1 MPLVKQQI
9 MSMLSSFPAVWCKL
23 TFVISLLGSAS
34 DSLTCKNFKVRKE
47 IIFFLLHKP
56 ENQNDFPQSV
66 VEVLQVMQSLSSIW
80 PFAACYEK
88 VTNSSGQGQME
99 IAKTVNKSPYSV
111 QQS

>member
-1 MPLVKQQI
+1 MLFKAKKNLKVK
-9 MSMLSSFPAVWCKL
+9 
-23 TFVISLLGSAS
+23 
-34 DSLTCKNFKVRKE
+34 KE

-88 VTNSSGQGQME
+88 VTNSSGQGQTE